1 MEHVDATGDAYK
13 AAWASIREGL
23 RRDCGARVFDHWLKP
38 AALAGVEEGGAI
50 VNLTLPSEFMANW
63 VSAHY
68 ADRIRLAWRALLP
81 AVRDVRI
88 GAATAADETLPVYAV
103 DADPVVTPIAQP
115 AHPALASGFD
125 PRFTFESFVVGDEN
139 RVAFNAAKG
148 LASGA
153 LALSPLFIHS
163 ATGQGKT
170 HLLHAIGHVYR
181 QRVPGAS
188 VLFMSAE
195 KFMVDFVAAMR
206 DRDTLSFK
214 QRLRSADL
222 LMIDDIQFIA
232 GKGSTQEEFLHT
244 LNELMHSGKRVV
256 ISADRSPQALEG
268 MEGRIQ
274 SRLASGLVV
283 DIKPAGQALRLA
295 ILRSKLAATPE
306 VAIPDEVLV
315 LLAERIQSS
324 VRELEGA
331 LNRLSAYA
339 MLNDRKIDLA
349 FAQEVLG
356 EMLSAGSRRVTIDE
370 IQKAVSA
377 HYGMRQAEMVSA
389 RRARSVARPRQIAMY
404 LAKRLTPRSLPE
416 IGRRFGGR
424 DHTTVIYAVKTI
436 EKMRAEDADMDA
448 DVRALIRQLGG

>member
-1 MEHVDATGDAYK
+1 M
-13 AAWASIREGL
+13 
-23 RRDCGARVFDHWLKP
+23 
-38 AALAGVEEGGAI
+38 
-50 VNLTLPSEFMANW
+50 
-63 VSAHY
+63 
-68 ADRIRLAWRALLP
+68 
-81 AVRDVRI
+81 
-88 GAATAADETLPVYAV
+88 
-103 DADPVVTPIAQP
+103 
-115 AHPALASGFD
+115 
-125 PRFTFESFVVGDEN
+125 
-139 RVAFNAAKG
+139 
-148 LASGA
+148 
-153 LALSPLFIHS
+153 
-163 ATGQGKT
+163 
-170 HLLHAIGHVYR
+170 HAIGHVHR
-181 QRVPGAS
+181 QRLPSAT

-206 DRDTLSFK
+206 DRDTLGFK
-214 QRLRSADL
+214 QRLRSVDL

-244 LNELMHSGKRVV
+244 LNELMNTGKRVV
-256 ISADRSPQALEG
+256 ISADRSPQALDG

-283 DIKPAGQALRLA
+283 DIKPAGPALRLA
-295 ILRSKLAATPE
+295 ILHSKLAAMPG
-306 VAIPDEVLV
+306 VAIPDEVLGLV
-315 LLAERIQSS
+315 ATRVQSS

-339 MLNDRKIDLA
+339 TLNERPVDLA

-356 EMLSAGSRRVTIDE
+356 ELLSASLRRVTIDE

-377 HYGMRQAEMVSA
+377 HYGMRQAEMTSA
-389 RRARSVARPRQIAMY
+389 RRARAVARPRQIARY

-448 DVRALIRQLGG
+448 DVRNLIRQLGG